1 MVAGL
6 NRSPAPRSWSKA
18 SAEME
23 KVPDVTDTRP
33 APGLTAPAPSTP
45 APARRPGVRRWW
57 SLGAVVVLLAG
68 AVGYAVEDRERSARA
83 DRPAPTGSTAAVA
96 AAERQRAVDAV
107 LKRRADAVKTGKE
120 TLFMADVDPAN
131 AKLRTEQRVLFANL
145 VEVGLDEL
153 SYQQADE
160 RFDQAVVNTHGPTA
174 YLVRVVMT
182 YRIDKIDA
190 EPVRTEL
197 GYTFVQRSG
206 RWLLVD
212 DDDIDDELGP
222 GAHREPWDLGRY
234 EVHRGARVMVL
245 VDKGNTRRAKQ
256 IGLEAKEALETV
268 SAYWPGSWQGSVLVV
283 ALNEVNV
290 RDARFADEDIES
302 AASAT
307 STYES
312 LPGEKT
318 ADGEIAGAYI
328 VINPSQRSQIDE
340 ILLSHE
346 FTHVA
351 TADLGGYEPLW
362 LAEGV
367 AEYVSWKGIEAIS
380 GPAEVA
386 DWEADV
392 VEDALPGMA
401 ALPADSGFYDNQG
414 DVYGVS
420 WLAVRHLVKHLGIQR
435 VLELYADIAADG
447 VDQAAR
453 DRIMLA
459 HTGLTEAS
467 LFLALKSYK
476 PQR

>member
-1 MVAGL
+1 M
-6 NRSPAPRSWSKA
+6 
-18 SAEME
+18 
-23 KVPDVTDTRP
+23 TDTR
-33 APGLTAPAPSTP
+33 G
-45 APARRPGVRRWW
+45 PGVRRWG

-68 AVGYAVEDRERSARA
+68 AVGYAVEDRERSAREHA
-83 DRPAPTGSTAAVA
+83 SAPTAGSSAAVA
-96 AAERQRAVDAV
+96 AARRQHAIDGL
-107 LKRRADAVKTGKE
+107 LKRRAQAVRSGNE
-120 TLFMADVDPAN
+120 LLFLADVDPAN
-131 AKLRTEQRVLFANL
+131 TMLRNEQRVLFANL
-145 VEVGLDEL
+145 VELGLDEL

-160 RFDQAVVNTHGPTA
+160 RFDQSVVHTHGPST
-174 YLVRVVMT
+174 YLVRVLMT

-197 GYTFVQRSG
+197 GYTFVQKAG

-222 GAHREPWDLGRY
+222 GAHQEPWDLGRF
-234 EVHRGARVMVL
+234 EVHRSPRVMVL

-256 IGLEAKEALETV
+256 IGVEAREALQTV
-268 SAYWPGSWQGSVLVV
+268 SAYWPRTWQGSVLVA

-290 RDARFADEDIES
+290 RDARFADEDVES

-307 STYES
+307 STYSS
-312 LPGEKT
+312 LPGERT

-380 GPAEVA
+380 GAAEVA

-392 VEDALPGMA
+392 VEDALPAMT

-420 WLAVRHLVKHLGIQR
+420 WLAVRHLVKHLGVDR
-435 VLELYADIAADG
+435 VLELYSDIARHG
-447 VDQAAR
+447 VDQASR

>member
-1 MVAGL
+1 L
-6 NRSPAPRSWSKA
+6 
-18 SAEME
+18 E

-33 APGLTAPAPSTP
+33 APGVSAPAPPTV
-45 APARRPGVRRWW
+45 APARGPGLRRWG

-68 AVGYAVEDRERSARA
+68 AVGYAVEDRERSARGNQSA
-83 DRPAPTGSTAAVA
+83 APTASSSAAVA
-96 AAERQRAVDAV
+96 AAERQRAIDSL
-107 LKRRADAVKTGKE
+107 LKRRAQAVRTGNE
-120 TLFMADVDPAN
+120 LLFLADVDPAN
-131 AKLRTEQRVLFANL
+131 TMLRNEQRVLFANL
-145 VEVGLDEL
+145 VELGLDEL

-160 RFDQAVVNTHGPTA
+160 RFDQAVLNTHGPST
-174 YLVRVVMT
+174 YLVRVLMT
-182 YRIDKIDA
+182 YRIDKVDA

-197 GYTFVQRSG
+197 GYTFVRKTG

-222 GAHREPWDLGRY
+222 GAHQEPWDLGRF
-234 EVHRGARVMVL
+234 EVHRSPRVMVL

-256 IGLEAKEALETV
+256 IGAEAREALQTV
-268 SAYWPGSWQGSVLVV
+268 SAYWPRSWQGSVLVA

-290 RDARFADEDIES
+290 RDARFADEDVES

-307 STYES
+307 STYSS
-312 LPGEKT
+312 LPGERT

-328 VINPSQRSQIDE
+328 VINPNQRSQIDE

-392 VEDALPGMA
+392 VEDALPAMT

-420 WLAVRHLVKHLGIQR
+420 WLAVRHLVKHLGVDR
-435 VLELYADIAADG
+435 VLELYTDIARDG